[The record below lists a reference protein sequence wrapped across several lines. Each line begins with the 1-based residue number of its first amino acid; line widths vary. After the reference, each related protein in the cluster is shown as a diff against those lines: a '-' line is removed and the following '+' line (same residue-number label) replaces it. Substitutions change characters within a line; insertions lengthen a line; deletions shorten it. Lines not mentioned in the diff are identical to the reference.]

1 MGIKLSNKDF
11 KLIDDVL
18 EDYKKSNKTNKVCP
32 YCDKPMKLVYHGNS
46 YEVRCETDSCVSEY
60 FRGI

>member
-1 MGIKLSNKDF
+1 MGIKLSDKDF

-18 EDYKKSNKTNKVCP
+18 KDYEQNNKTDKVCLH
-32 YCDKPMKLVYHGNS
+32 CGKPMKLLQHGNS
-46 YEVRCETDSCVSEY
+46 YEVRCETDNCVCEY

>member
-1 MGIKLSNKDF
+1 MGTKLLNDDL
-11 KLIDDVL
+11 KLIDNVFN
-18 EDYKKSNKTNKVCP
+18 DYQDSNKTDEVCP

-46 YEVRCETDSCVSEY
+46 YEVRCETDNCFSEY